1 MPNRK
6 PYTIMLTDEERY
18 TLDRLLSE
26 KSSAIDSDTDD
37 YLAEQARM
45 LDRIRCEIEKQA

>member
-1 MPNRK
+1 MPTRK
-6 PYTIMLTDEERY
+6 PYTIWLTAEEQY

-26 KSSAIDSDTDD
+26 KSSAIDSDTDE

-45 LDRIRCEIEKQA
+45 LDRIRGEIEQQS